1 MSAGHPSIARCLHL
15 MDEYAMLANI
25 RRHSFVVARVA
36 ERLHSRLAGT
46 GGAGDLPPRQLVT
59 AGALLHDI
67 AKTKCLQ
74 DGCDHARVGAEICQ
88 HHGLFEIA
96 EIVEEHVRL
105 RRYDLQRY
113 RKGFFEA
120 KELIFYADKRVV
132 HDEIVSL
139 DERLEYILERYG
151 RGEPDRLVRIRKNF
165 ENCRS
170 LESSLCAAAGHNPD
184 ELLAEIVLTP
194 YDTLTP

>member
-1 MSAGHPSIARCLHL
+1 
-15 MDEYAMLANI
+15 MDEHAMLANI

-36 ERLHSRLAGT
+36 ERVHSRLART
-46 GGAGDLPPRQLVT
+46 VKDADLPPRQLVT

-67 AKTKCLQ
+67 AKTPCLR
-74 DGCDHARVGAEICQ
+74 DDCDHAEVGAQICQ

-113 RKGFFEA
+113 QKGIFEA

-151 RGEPDRLVRIRKNF
+151 GKEPDRLVRIRKNF

-170 LESSLCAAAGHNPD
+170 LESSLCAAAGHNPE

>member
-1 MSAGHPSIARCLHL
+1 
-15 MDEYAMLANI
+15 MDEHAMLINI

-36 ERLHSRLAGT
+36 ERVHSRLAART
-46 GGAGDLPPRQLVT
+46 VKTDDLPPQQLVT

-67 AKTKCLQ
+67 AKTPCLQ
-74 DGCDHARVGAEICQ
+74 NHCDHAEVGARICQ
-88 HHGLFEIA
+88 QHGLFEVA

-113 RKGFFEA
+113 QRGIFLA

-151 RGEPDRLVRIRKNF
+151 RGDPDKLVRIRMNF
-165 ENCRS
+165 DNCRN
-170 LESSLCAAAGHNPD
+170 LESSLCAAVGQDPD
-184 ELLAEIVLTP
+184 ELLEKIALTP
-194 YDTLTP
+194 YDTVAPCS